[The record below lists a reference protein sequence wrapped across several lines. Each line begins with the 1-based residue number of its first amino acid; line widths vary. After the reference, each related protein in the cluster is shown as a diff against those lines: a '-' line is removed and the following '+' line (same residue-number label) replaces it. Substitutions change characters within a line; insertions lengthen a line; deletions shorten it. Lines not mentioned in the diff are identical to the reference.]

1 MELIGKIIELGPV
14 QEGTSSR
21 SGNPW
26 KKRFYIVETQEN
38 YPKKV
43 AFTVFG
49 ADRVAATDAT
59 VKVGDTV
66 RVSFDLESREYN
78 GRWYTDAQAW
88 RIEPAAGQAGAPVQ
102 QPAYSQPQNYGGGA
116 PVPPPPAAPA
126 AANSEDDLPF

>member
-1 MELIGKIIELGPV
+1 MELIGKIIEECPI
-14 QEGTSSR
+14 QEGTSR

-26 KKRFYIVETQEN
+26 KKRMYIVETQDS

-43 AFTVFG
+43 ALTVFG
-49 ADRVAATDAT
+49 SDRVAATEAA
-59 VKVGDTV
+59 VKLGDTV

-78 GRWYTDAQAW
+78 GRWYTDAMAW
-88 RIEPAAGQAGAPVQ
+88 RIELAAAQPAAPAPQ
-102 QPAYSQPQNYGGGA
+102 QAYSQPQTYGEGA

>member
-1 MELIGKIIELGPV
+1 MELIGKIIEQCPI
-14 QEGTSSR
+14 QEGTSR

-26 KKRFYIVETQEN
+26 KKRMYIIETQEN

-43 AFTVFG
+43 ALTVFG
-49 ADRVAATDAT
+49 SDRVAATDAA

-66 RVSFDLESREYN
+66 RVSFDLDSREFN
-78 GRWYTDAQAW
+78 GRWYTDVQAW
-88 RIEPAAGQAGAPVQ
+88 RIEQAANQAGAPVQ
-102 QPAYSQPQNYGGGA
+102 QPAYSQPQNYGGA

>member
-1 MELIGKIIELGPV
+1 MELIGKIIEECPI
-14 QEGTSSR
+14 QEGTSR

-26 KKRFYIVETQEN
+26 KKRMYIVETQES

-43 AFTVFG
+43 ALTVFG
-49 ADRVAATDAT
+49 SDRVAATEAA
-59 VKVGDTV
+59 VKLGDTV

-78 GRWYTDAQAW
+78 GRWYTDAMAR
-88 RIEPAAGQAGAPVQ
+88 RIELAAAQPAAPAPQ
-102 QPAYSQPQNYGGGA
+102 QAYSQPQTYGEGA

>member
-1 MELIGKIIELGPV
+1 MELIGKIIEECPI
-14 QEGTSSR
+14 QEGTSR

-26 KKRFYIVETQEN
+26 KKRMYIVETQES

-43 AFTVFG
+43 ALTVFG
-49 ADRVAATDAT
+49 SDRVAATEAA
-59 VKVGDTV
+59 VKLGDTV

-78 GRWYTDAQAW
+78 GRWYTDAMAW
-88 RIEPAAGQAGAPVQ
+88 RIEPAAAQPAAPAPKQ
-102 QPAYSQPQNYGGGA
+102 AYSQPQTYGEGA

>member
-1 MELIGKIIELGPV
+1 MELIGKIIEECPI
-14 QEGTSSR
+14 QEGTSR

-26 KKRFYIVETQEN
+26 KKRMYIVETQES

-43 AFTVFG
+43 ALTVFG
-49 ADRVAATDAT
+49 SDRVAATEAA
-59 VKVGDTV
+59 VKLGDTV

-78 GRWYTDAQAW
+78 GRWYTDAMAW
-88 RIEPAAGQAGAPVQ
+88 RIEPATAQPAAPAPQ
-102 QPAYSQPQNYGGGA
+102 QAYSQPQTYGEGA

>member
-1 MELIGKIIELGPV
+1 MELIGKIIEECPI
-14 QEGTSSR
+14 QDGTSR

-26 KKRFYIVETQEN
+26 KKRMYIVETQES

-43 AFTVFG
+43 ALTVFG
-49 ADRVAATDAT
+49 SDRVAATEAA
-59 VKVGDTV
+59 VKLGDTV

-78 GRWYTDAQAW
+78 GRWYTDAMAW
-88 RIEPAAGQAGAPVQ
+88 RIELAAAQPAAPAPQ
-102 QPAYSQPQNYGGGA
+102 QAYSQPQTYGEGA

>member
-1 MELIGKIIELGPV
+1 MELIGKIIEECPI
-14 QEGTSSR
+14 QEGTSR

-26 KKRFYIVETQEN
+26 KKRMYIVETQES

-43 AFTVFG
+43 ALTVFG
-49 ADRVAATDAT
+49 SDRVAATEAA
-59 VKVGDTV
+59 VKLGDTV

-78 GRWYTDAQAW
+78 GRWYTDAMAW
-88 RIEPAAGQAGAPVQ
+88 RIELAAAQPAAPKPQ
-102 QPAYSQPQNYGGGA
+102 QAYSQPQTYGEGA

>member
-1 MELIGKIIELGPV
+1 MELIGKIIEECPI
-14 QEGTSSR
+14 QEGTSR

-26 KKRFYIVETQEN
+26 KKRMYIVETQES

-43 AFTVFG
+43 ALTVFG
-49 ADRVAATDAT
+49 SDRVAATEAA
-59 VKVGDTV
+59 VKLGDTV

-78 GRWYTDAQAW
+78 GRWYTDAMAW
-88 RIEPAAGQAGAPVQ
+88 RIELAAAQPAAPAPQ
-102 QPAYSQPQNYGGGA
+102 QAYSQPQTYGEGA

>member
-1 MELIGKIIELGPV
+1 MELIGKIIEECPI
-14 QEGTSSR
+14 QEGTSR

-26 KKRFYIVETQEN
+26 KKRMYIIETQES

-43 AFTVFG
+43 ALTVFG
-49 ADRVAATDAT
+49 SDRVAATEAA
-59 VKVGDTV
+59 VKLGDTV

-78 GRWYTDAQAW
+78 GRWYTDAMAW
-88 RIEPAAGQAGAPVQ
+88 RIELAAAQPAAPAPQ
-102 QPAYSQPQNYGGGA
+102 QAYSQPQTYGEGA

>member
-1 MELIGKIIELGPV
+1 MELIGKIIEECPI
-14 QEGTSSR
+14 QEGTSR

-26 KKRFYIVETQEN
+26 KKRMYIVETQES

-43 AFTVFG
+43 ALTVFG
-49 ADRVAATDAT
+49 SDRVAATEAA
-59 VKVGDTV
+59 VKLGDTV

-78 GRWYTDAQAW
+78 GRWYTDAMAW
-88 RIEPAAGQAGAPVQ
+88 RIELAASQPAAPAPQ
-102 QPAYSQPQNYGGGA
+102 QAYSQPQTYGEGA